1 MVLAPSQSMPP
12 GEYIVRI
19 GARSTDGTLPT
30 RDTMHVTVPPPPQA
44 TGAIWIR
51 RGQTTGNRE
60 LPTADLRFRRSDQL
74 RVEIPTLAAEAGAA
88 RLLDRTGK
96 ALAVPVATR
105 LRTDADGSRWL
116 TGQLA
121 VAPLAVGDY
130 VIELSEGSNRM
141 LAAFSVV
148 P

>member
-1 MVLAPSQSMPP
+1 
-12 GEYIVRI
+12 
-19 GARSTDGTLPT
+19 
-30 RDTMHVTVPPPPQA
+30 
-44 TGAIWIR
+44 
-51 RGQTTGNRE
+51 
-60 LPTADLRFRRSDQL
+60 
-74 RVEIPTLAAEAGAA
+74 
-88 RLLDRTGK
+88 LLDRTGK

-105 LRTDADGSRWL
+105 LRTDADSSRWL

-130 VIELSEGSNRM
+130 VIELSKGSNRM